1 MLSKKKISEL
11 VNHGISRTPLALHGT
26 SIEGLLKL
34 FDAETLPT
42 GRPFGAT
49 RNYLYFSIT
58 KYGFNGTRFDGAAP
72 IYTKWQALHHAGI
85 YATNSAKTQYIV
97 NALVS
102 AGISSS
108 HIYKVYLNFEEG
120 FECRAPKEELEKAE
134 KLGDWWGKTR
144 SEARKRHGV
153 ILEASESILELKL
166 LKDPDKD
173 GLRIFCPNGLDV
185 KYFSGIKLRGKE
197 EKKIFENYLASR

>member
-1 MLSKKKISEL
+1 MLSKKKIAEL
-11 VNHGISRTPLALHGT
+11 VNHGISRKPLALHGT

-34 FDAETLPT
+34 FDDETLPT
-42 GRPFGAT
+42 GRHFGAT

-58 KYGFNGTRFDGAAP
+58 NYGFRGTKFDGAAP
-72 IYTKWQALHHAGI
+72 MYTKRQALYHAGI
-85 YATNSAKTQYIV
+85 YATNSAKTQYIM

-108 HIYKVYLNFEEG
+108 HVYKVYLNFEEG
-120 FECRAPKEELEKAE
+120 FEFRAPKEELEKAE

-144 SEARKRHGV
+144 SEARKRYGV

-185 KYFSGIKLRGKE
+185 KYFSGVKLLGKQ
-197 EKKIFENYLASR
+197 EKQILEDYLAGR